1 MKEEFK
7 PSEHQQNIYDFIENG
22 TQNGVVSAVAGSGK
36 TTTLVHAIDKIPLNK
51 SILFMAFN
59 KSIAIELSNRI
70 TPQPNITI
78 KTVHAFGMNLI
89 VNQLPFKEQQTS
101 KYKSLLRTILANK
114 PLNEYNLNTTQYEW
128 VNELRIDEEKR
139 TQIEN
144 IIEYVNIIGDLTDL
158 GRMNLINITDPIKG
172 VEEICNI
179 AKHHGI
185 TTCNQECTSAWYLIK
200 LGSSIT
206 SIIDFTDMVYLPL
219 IHNLEIP
226 KYDFVF
232 IDECFPFNTFISTE
246 NGRIKIGQ
254 LEKNYNNGLEL
265 PMVTSFNEITKQFE
279 NKKIKKVWCNGI
291 KDVYEVILGGKRKI
305 KSTKNHKFLTYKGWV
320 KMEDLKIGDAIL
332 SNYTEQPYHTIY
344 EGDKLEI
351 ILGTSIG
358 DGSIFNLTNNTYRIR
373 CIHGQKQEE
382 YIRWKADILNSNIE
396 IVEENGYALK
406 KAFRFTTKGFYYDN
420 LSKINVIKNIT
431 AKSLAVLFM
440 DDGHLSLNGLTVTLH
455 SLSEY
460 PDLVT
465 ELQKMLKDKFDI
477 DSIFSSSKSSSTKK
491 LNYFLRLNKANVEK
505 ISLLIAPYMHPS
517 MVYKVLE
524 KHRGLCNLK
533 NWDNI
538 YDNEFGCMVV
548 TKEMQFVKTEKVYD
562 MEVEDN
568 HNFIVTSNTWTKKV
582 KAKDFG
588 LIAHNCQDI
597 NACQRQ
603 MMLECIESN
612 GGRFIAV
619 GDEHQAIYGF
629 SGADADSF
637 NKLRNIPNTIELP
650 LSVSYRCATSIIDM
664 VKSFVSH
671 ILPKDNAIKG
681 SFNPNKSYNDVRD
694 GDMVLCRQ
702 TFPLVSL
709 CLKYLSMGIK
719 AYVNGSDIGKTL
731 SKMIMDSK
739 QDSNW
744 TMQYVYSYLY
754 SEREKMVQNAITKE
768 NLSRG
773 EAFETTSV
781 RNHTEKIQV
790 IELLGKDTTNPQDVI
805 DKINKIFSD
814 DDKSGIMLSTIHKA
828 KGLESENV
836 FIIHGELMPSKHA
849 TKPWEIIQEQNLRY
863 VAYTRAKSHLAF
875 ITDFDAF
882 KTHTSQENNVKPIAQ
897 SKHIGQ
903 VGQRI
908 ALTAEIFNLKP
919 ITTRNGSSTI
929 LIEMKDSSGNIFTKF
944 GDINTK
950 HIISHHKVLTKGAKV
965 RIMGEIKDHSEFRG
979 VKSTL
984 INIPPKFN

>member
-59 KSIAIELSNRI
+59 KSIATELSNRI

-78 KTVHAFGMNLI
+78 KTLHAFGMNLI

-158 GRMNLINITDPIKG
+158 GRMNFINITDPIKG

-232 IDECFPFNTFISTE
+232 IDE
-246 NGRIKIGQ
+246 
-254 LEKNYNNGLEL
+254 
-265 PMVTSFNEITKQFE
+265 V
-279 NKKIKKVWCNGI
+279 
-291 KDVYEVILGGKRKI
+291 
-305 KSTKNHKFLTYKGWV
+305 
-320 KMEDLKIGDAIL
+320 
-332 SNYTEQPYHTIY
+332 
-344 EGDKLEI
+344 
-351 ILGTSIG
+351 
-358 DGSIFNLTNNTYRIR
+358 
-373 CIHGQKQEE
+373 
-382 YIRWKADILNSNIE
+382 
-396 IVEENGYALK
+396 
-406 KAFRFTTKGFYYDN
+406 
-420 LSKINVIKNIT
+420 
-431 AKSLAVLFM
+431 
-440 DDGHLSLNGLTVTLH
+440 
-455 SLSEY
+455 
-460 PDLVT
+460 
-465 ELQKMLKDKFDI
+465 
-477 DSIFSSSKSSSTKK
+477 
-491 LNYFLRLNKANVEK
+491 
-505 ISLLIAPYMHPS
+505 
-517 MVYKVLE
+517 
-524 KHRGLCNLK
+524 
-533 NWDNI
+533 
-538 YDNEFGCMVV
+538 
-548 TKEMQFVKTEKVYD
+548 
-562 MEVEDN
+562 
-568 HNFIVTSNTWTKKV
+568 
-582 KAKDFG
+582 
-588 LIAHNCQDI
+588 QDI

-619 GDEHQAIYGF
+619 GDEHQCQPPETMVRLSNGDEIRIDELKVGDNVISYNTQQGKGFVGYYRTESFVKRYTDKSAKILDIAKHEFNDDIIKITTNKYNYSSKYTPNHKCYIKYRNVNKYILYLMEKDSKFRIGIMPIRSKHGFGLSVRSRQEKANKSWVLRTFDNRDEAYYNEQYYSYEFGIPQLRFIDNQTGTMRQTDMDSIWVRFDTTKMFKRVNELLNLFGRLYEYPLWYQNSNIHNSRTGICEMRACNLIPEIMLVPCFNLINRGVNGYIKADFQEFDLIKEPYNGLVYSLKVSREECYVGDNILTHNSIYGF

-681 SFNPNKSYNDVRD
+681 SFNANKSYNDVRD

-744 TMQYVYSYLY
+744 NMQYVYSYLY
-754 SEREKMVQNAITKE
+754 AEREKMVQNAITKE

-849 TKPWEIIQEQNLRY
+849 TKPWEITQEQNLRY

-882 KTHTSQENNVKPIAQ
+882 KAHTSQENNVKPITQ
-897 SKHIGQ
+897 SKHIGK

-908 ALTAEIFNLKP
+908 ILTAEIFNLKP
-919 ITTRNGSSTI
+919 ITTRNGSSTT

-950 HIISHHKVLTKGAKV
+950 YIISHHKVLTKGAKV
-965 RIMGEIKDHSEFRG
+965 KITGEIKDHSEFRG

>member
-59 KSIAIELSNRI
+59 KSIATELSNRI

-158 GRMNLINITDPIKG
+158 GRMNFINITDPIKG

-232 IDECFPFNTFISTE
+232 IDE
-246 NGRIKIGQ
+246 
-254 LEKNYNNGLEL
+254 
-265 PMVTSFNEITKQFE
+265 V
-279 NKKIKKVWCNGI
+279 
-291 KDVYEVILGGKRKI
+291 
-305 KSTKNHKFLTYKGWV
+305 
-320 KMEDLKIGDAIL
+320 
-332 SNYTEQPYHTIY
+332 
-344 EGDKLEI
+344 
-351 ILGTSIG
+351 
-358 DGSIFNLTNNTYRIR
+358 
-373 CIHGQKQEE
+373 
-382 YIRWKADILNSNIE
+382 
-396 IVEENGYALK
+396 
-406 KAFRFTTKGFYYDN
+406 
-420 LSKINVIKNIT
+420 
-431 AKSLAVLFM
+431 
-440 DDGHLSLNGLTVTLH
+440 
-455 SLSEY
+455 
-460 PDLVT
+460 
-465 ELQKMLKDKFDI
+465 
-477 DSIFSSSKSSSTKK
+477 
-491 LNYFLRLNKANVEK
+491 
-505 ISLLIAPYMHPS
+505 
-517 MVYKVLE
+517 
-524 KHRGLCNLK
+524 
-533 NWDNI
+533 
-538 YDNEFGCMVV
+538 
-548 TKEMQFVKTEKVYD
+548 
-562 MEVEDN
+562 
-568 HNFIVTSNTWTKKV
+568 
-582 KAKDFG
+582 
-588 LIAHNCQDI
+588 QDI

-681 SFNPNKSYNDVRD
+681 SFNANKSYNDVRD

-709 CLKYLSMGIK
+709 CLKYLSMGVK

-744 TMQYVYSYLY
+744 NMQYVYSYLY
-754 SEREKMVQNAITKE
+754 AEREKLVQNAITKE

-849 TKPWEIIQEQNLRY
+849 TKPWEITQEQNLRY

-882 KTHTSQENNVKPIAQ
+882 KAHTSQENNVKPITQ
-897 SKHIGQ
+897 SKHIGK

-908 ALTAEIFNLKP
+908 ILTAEIFNLKP
-919 ITTRNGSSTI
+919 ITKSNGSSTT

-950 HIISHHKVLTKGAKV
+950 YIISHHKVLTKGAKV
-965 RIMGEIKDHSEFRG
+965 KITGEIKDHSEFRG